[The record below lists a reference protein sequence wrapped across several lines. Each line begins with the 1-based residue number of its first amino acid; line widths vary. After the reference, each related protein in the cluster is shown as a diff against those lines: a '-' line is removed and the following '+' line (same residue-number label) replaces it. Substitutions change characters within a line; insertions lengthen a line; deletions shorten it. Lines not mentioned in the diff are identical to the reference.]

1 MADNITRKFIKE
13 LFFASLPHG
22 FFDVGGTFLAFYI
35 AAQIGLF
42 THGWMNGMSGIHEWW
57 IFFKE
62 YRWGIVGSV
71 FYMLIMGHLSIRRK
85 NMEEISKLQ
94 SMKKNVEIMK
104 IMRIFDTLIMQG
116 YEIGPSGP
124 DAWINSSKEFLEKLF
139 GKDSYEVKV
148 FKKEVTDAV
157 VTKLFRNQK
166 AKFELLK
173 GGRLAPPSVVFRDE
187 DGSIIFQMVTM
198 RWARDRFVEKNPLT
212 NV

>member
-1 MADNITRKFIKE
+1 MTKKMDNIVYFPFIIAVFAIVSFFVMWRKQKYFIDDTYTKFQV
-13 LFFASLPHG
+13 LRM
-22 FFDVGGTFLAFYI
+22 FDL
-35 AAQIGLF
+35 L
-42 THGWMNGMSGIHEWW
+42 
-57 IFFKE
+57 
-62 YRWGIVGSV
+62 
-71 FYMLIMGHLSIRRK
+71 L
-85 NMEEISKLQ
+85 
-94 SMKKNVEIMK
+94 MK
-104 IMRIFDTLIMQG
+104 G
-116 YEIGPSGP
+116 YEVKSSGM
-124 DAWINSSKEFLEKLF
+124 DSWCNECVQFLEKLF

-198 RWARDRFVEKNPLT
+198 RWARDGFVEKNPLT